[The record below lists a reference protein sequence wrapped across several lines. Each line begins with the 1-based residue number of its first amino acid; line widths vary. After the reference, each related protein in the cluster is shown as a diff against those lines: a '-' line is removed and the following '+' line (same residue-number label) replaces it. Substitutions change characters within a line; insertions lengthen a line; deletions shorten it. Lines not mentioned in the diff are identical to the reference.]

1 MWYLHRAQPDE
12 GALGLAAL
20 KGHPLLAR
28 GLVTGLIGAGVV
40 AVWFL
45 LLDVAGGH
53 PLRTPAA
60 LGAALL
66 FGASNVGAIQP
77 NLGLVAAYTAVHV
90 AAFAVTGALFVAVA
104 EQIERAPAFVLL
116 AGMAA
121 IVLEAVAVA
130 ALPLDAGGRQPA
142 RLDLLSVH
150 PCRHGPAVRAL
161 PDAAHA
167 HVRGLRGSNAVR
179 RAAPL
184 HQAARRRGRRAG

>member
-40 AVWFL
+40 AVWFF
-45 LLDVAGGH
+45 LLDVAAGH

-66 FGASNVGAIQP
+66 FGASNGGEVQP
-77 NLGLVAAYTAVHV
+77 TLGVVAAYTVVHV
-90 AAFAVTGALFVAVA
+90 AAFAVTGTLFVAVA

-130 ALPLDAGGRQPA
+130 ALALGAQWVLGTLGTWSVLVANVLAGEGGGG
-142 RLDLLSVH
+142 V
-150 PCRHGPAVRAL
+150 G
-161 PDAAHA
+161 
-167 HVRGLRGSNAVR
+167 GG
-179 RAAPL
+179 AAPVFGHRL
-184 HQAARRRGRRAG
+184 NHQTIRVHT